1 MEYNKDDNN
10 SNNINKDNG
19 DSDETE
25 NKEENLTKI
34 LIKKNFDKIKMN
46 KIIIEDMPIKQNN
59 NNINNK
65 ISLNNINNFNN
76 QNNNNNYSNN
86 VNLNNI
92 NTQSVMNQ
100 FQNNNS
106 NININNNFNN
116 ANFYGNNMNNG
127 NFNSNNINTINFN
140 NMNNNFINNQMNMNN
155 NVNNNIYNNI
165 NNNMNFN
172 CNNNYNFNNN
182 GFNNVNNIG
191 NSMMTNQNTMNNLVN
206 INNNNI
212 NFAMNNNNM
221 NCSNM
226 NMNNINFNQNMNNN
240 FNCNNFPIN
249 SFNSNQA
256 NFNNNQIIPFSNP
269 QVQNNM
275 FFNNI
280 NMFNTGNF
288 NFNNNYLIQNM
299 QNNLFQQVFFKFFFQ
314 QFMLHFFM
322 NQNQNNFLQFPGKAP
337 IPDFQNCPELQA
349 EFSQNQK
356 LIDDVLEILREP
368 NIKAK
373 NDGEIIKQLNS
384 PDIISGDLT
393 TEIITEF
400 LNLDPNLL
408 NGFGNKLNGKWAIN
422 ETRGGL
428 RYNPPLGWVGFGLN
442 VINKYDNKNNDWL
455 ACDGRYGEWCVGY
468 HGTGRNR
475 SNEEVRA
482 IIKSILTSNLQPGK
496 GQAFKNDIDF
506 NHRTQKVG
514 IGVYCSPDINVL
526 EEYAGFMTIRGKKYK
541 VGIMIR
547 CKRDKIRIPMK
558 HKNYWVLDGNFNQL
572 RPYRLLIKEVKKN
585 NFLYN

>member
-25 NKEENLTKI
+25 NKKDNLTKI

-59 NNINNK
+59 NNINNN
-65 ISLNNINNFNN
+65 IALNNINNFNN
-76 QNNNNNYSNN
+76 QNNNNNYSNK

-92 NTQSVMNQ
+92 NTQLVMNQ
-100 FQNNNS
+100 PQNNNS
-106 NININNNFNN
+106 NINTNNNFNN

-221 NCSNM
+221 NCCNM
-226 NMNNINFNQNMNNN
+226 NMNNN

-275 FFNNI
+275 FFNNN

-337 IPDFQNCPELQA
+337 IPDFQNCPELQK